1 MSNQDMQARLKEVGD
16 GALAEKMGIRIV
28 EASAARV
35 VATMPVAGNTQPFG
49 LLHGGASV
57 TLAEQAG
64 SIAANL
70 AAGSDRIAVGI
81 EVSASHLKSV
91 KSGVVTAVATPVSIG
106 RTLATYLIEITNEEG
121 KRTCIARLTCLL
133 RDRSTA

>member
-1 MSNQDMQARLKEVGD
+1 MQARLRELGD
-16 GALAEKMGIRIV
+16 GDLAEKLGIRIV
-28 EASAARV
+28 EGMAERV

-91 KSGVVTAVATPVSIG
+91 KAGVVTAVATPVSIG
-106 RTLATYLIEITNEEG
+106 KTLATYLIEITNEEG
-121 KRTCIARLTCLL
+121 ERTCIARLTCLL
-133 RDRSTA
+133 RDRSSV

>member
-1 MSNQDMQARLKEVGD
+1 MSNQDMQARLKEMGD

-28 EASAARV
+28 EGSAERV

-91 KSGVVTAVATPVSIG
+91 KAGVVTAVVTPVSIG

-121 KRTCIARLTCLL
+121 ERTCIARLTCLL
-133 RDRSTA
+133 RDRAGV